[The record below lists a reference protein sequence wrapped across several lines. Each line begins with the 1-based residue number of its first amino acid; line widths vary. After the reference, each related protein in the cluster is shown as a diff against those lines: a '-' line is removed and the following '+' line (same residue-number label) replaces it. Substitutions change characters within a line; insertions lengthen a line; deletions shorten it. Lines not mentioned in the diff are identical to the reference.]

1 MASVTNGRNEEET
14 KRRILVRVSTH
25 TLPIPFPLIS
35 RVPSLLHSSHTHL
48 SHPFVTR
55 AIFVTSSPLRHADC
69 YVAFVTR
76 ASPFD
81 VLAGGQKWG
90 AQRGGLNRAKRQW
103 HVLGVHVRG
112 TDKVVAKRV
121 PPGKPS
127 KRKPHTQ
134 SLPKKESLTLKVFQ
148 KQKKPHTQCL
158 T

>member
-1 MASVTNGRNEEET
+1 MGET
-14 KRRILVRVSTH
+14 KKRQKEGYWSESPH
-25 TLPIPFPLIS
+25 TLSPSHFPLFHAS
-35 RVPSLLHSSHTHL
+35 QVFSTVPTPICHTHL

-69 YVAFVTR
+69 FVAFVTR